1 MSSSQP
7 QHTALDRKDY
17 LNCTTRTYTTNHNTQ
32 HQSTQAGST
41 LLGADSPT
49 VHGSSRASLGSII
62 RGTKGHLS
70 SILGSVT
77 QVCHLH
83 AFPLSTIHHLSSHA
97 SFKTFTSRSSNAV
110 ILSSVKQLSCMYAY
124 KQPYF
129 NRLILK
135 TDHFTIQTYIT
146 TLIISHE

>member
-77 QVCHLH
+77 QTPAKCQ
-83 AFPLSTIHHLSSHA
+83 SI
-97 SFKTFTSRSSNAV
+97 SRV
-110 ILSSVKQLSCMYAY
+110 ILLEGSIGGSGFVGDM
-124 KQPYF
+124 
-129 NRLILK
+129 I
-135 TDHFTIQTYIT
+135 
-146 TLIISHE
+146 